1 MFNFSD
7 SVVQRLARWISN
19 PEVVG
24 SNPTAIIMSEFFAR
38 HLNDLENR
46 LHLKC
51 NKNGSEPKKYTAP
64 AELTLP
70 LPLTGSEVFAI
81 ILVVAFVTCAP
92 IGPFLN

>member
-1 MFNFSD
+1 M
-7 SVVQRLARWISN
+7 
-19 PEVVG
+19 
-24 SNPTAIIMSEFFAR
+24 
-38 HLNDLENR
+38 
-46 LHLKC
+46 HLKC

>member
-24 SNPTAIIMSEFFAR
+24 SNPAAINMSICSSA
-38 HLNDLENR
+38 LNDLENR

-81 ILVVAFVTCAP
+81 ILVVALVTCAP